1 VTWKLLIRGSAR
13 GPWGLLGAVVLALV
27 CEMSIERRGAGL
39 SSVPREDYKQSRR
52 QVEHV
57 ETGAILCLGD
67 SLVKYG
73 VSPKV
78 LEARLGRP
86 VINAAVVGGTAPY
99 SYFMLQRVLE
109 RGARP
114 ALVIVDFKPTQ
125 LQSDPR
131 LGADVHAGVLHPRE
145 CLQFALTLK
154 DPRFF
159 GWLLTLDILPSAR
172 ARNQIRSVVSLAL
185 AGQENPAPRM
195 MLPHLRNW
203 SVNQGA
209 WMMEKNPNAE
219 TTLEHWDEKAFK
231 YLGGFHANLTNAE
244 YVRKFLSLAE
254 AHDVPV
260 YWIVPPVSPRL
271 RALRDEQGADL
282 EFVALLRR
290 VAKQHPKLTVVDG
303 QYAGYPA
310 RVFSDGSHLDVEGA
324 YTLSE
329 SLAALIQSHPAGAGR
344 WLELPPYRPVVM
356 KIPLED
362 VEASRKVVFGDSK
375 TSVIPQ
381 IASPGTTD
389 TPRR

>member
-1 VTWKLLIRGSAR
+1 MTWKLLVRGSAR

-27 CEMSIERRGAGL
+27 CEMSIKRQDVALGSLDRQ
-39 SSVPREDYKQSRR
+39 DYTRTGQR
-52 QVEHV
+52 VDHV
-57 ETGAILCLGD
+57 ETGTILCLGD

-86 VINAAVVGGTAPY
+86 VINAAVVGGTAPF
-99 SYFMLQRVLE
+99 SYFMLKRVLE

-125 LQSDPR
+125 LQSDIR
-131 LGADVHAGVLHPRE
+131 LMTHVLAGVLRPDE
-145 CLQFALTLK
+145 YVQLSMTLK

-159 GWLLTLDILPSAR
+159 GWLVTLKTLPSAR
-172 ARNQIRSVVSLAL
+172 ARNETRSVLSLAL
-185 AGQENPAPRM
+185 AGRENPAPRL

-282 EFVALLRR
+282 EYVALLRR

-303 QYAGYPA
+303 QHAGYPA

-329 SLAALIQSHPAGAGR
+329 SLAALIQAHPAGTGQ

-375 TSVIPQ
+375 TSATPR

-389 TPRR
+389 SPRR